1 MTRPISAGDAHA
13 CGIADAVGDDAEAL
27 LRSHVPRLSKLSGT
41 AVGRYKRYM
50 AELADIVA
58 RARPRAIEENRA
70 MFDDPKVRRNISR
83 YVAEMKFP
91 WEE

>member
-1 MTRPISAGDAHA
+1 
-13 CGIADAVGDDAEAL
+13 
-27 LRSHVPRLSKLSGT
+27 LSKLSGA

-50 AELADIVA
+50 ADLSDIVA
-58 RARPRAIEENRA
+58 RAKPAAIAENRA
-70 MFDDPKVRRNISR
+70 MFDDPKVRRNVSR